1 MMLYKFF
8 VILIKIGI
16 FQVICYNIIFFLYLD
31 ICRYQ
36 KEVLLVIVVY
46 NKFVLV
52 NIIFLECYYICNLL
66 I

>member
-16 FQVICYNIIFFLYLD
+16 FQVCFYNIIFFLFLD

-52 NIIFLECYYICNLL
+52 NIIFLECYYVCNLL

>member
-16 FQVICYNIIFFLYLD
+16 FQVFCYNIIFFLYLD

>member
-16 FQVICYNIIFFLYLD
+16 FQVFFYNIIFFLFLD

-36 KEVLLVIVVY
+36 KEVVLVIVFY

-52 NIIFLECYYICNLL
+52 NIIFLECYYVCNLL

>member
-8 VILIKIGI
+8 VILIKISI
-16 FQVICYNIIFFLYLD
+16 FQVFFYNIIFFLFLD

-52 NIIFLECYYICNLL
+52 NIIFLECYYVCNLL